1 MTTRTVGGLVQEA
14 LDLIGSGSPDKAIR
28 PVSLAIQLTTGRTFA
43 RNPVQE
49 LDIIQFVK
57 ANWETLSF
65 GCSALMRPL
74 PLNIPFALKRIVPTF
89 NSLHGVQE
97 ITALVVSQT
106 LELGE
111 VPRHFKFNWAGE
123 FVAKPGQLFLPS
135 GLPSA
140 LLGTVIFSPVNG
152 GETIGERYW
161 FSVGDFRMFV
171 TELFGRQ
178 DIMDRIIEYH
188 KDAAKR
194 MS

>member
-1 MTTRTVGGLVQEA
+1 MTMRTVGALVQEA
-14 LDLIGSGSPDKAIR
+14 LDLMGSGSPDMAMR
-28 PVSLAIQLTTGRTFA
+28 PVSLAVQSTAGKALSRK
-43 RNPVQE
+43 PVQE
-49 LDIIQFVK
+49 LDISTFVK
-57 ANWETLSF
+57 ANWGILSF
-65 GCSALMRPL
+65 GCAALTRPL

-97 ITALVVSQT
+97 IIALVVSQT
-106 LELGE
+106 LERGE
-111 VPRHFKFNWAGE
+111 LPPHFKFNWDGE
-123 FVAKPGQLFLPS
+123 FAAKGGRLLLPS

-140 LLGTVIFSPVNG
+140 LLGTVIFHPVSA
-152 GETIGERYW
+152 GEPIGERYW

-178 DIMDRIIEYH
+178 DLMDRIIEYH